1 MRNTSSFPNQKKY
14 VCSFKNCQ
22 KTYALKNILLAH
34 LRTHYKIKPFICTY
48 CSKSFNEKGNLKT
61 HIRIHTG
68 ERPFTCQKCHKSF
81 KALGQLKDHF
91 ISHTGLKPFQ
101 CPFCKKFYRRKEILK
116 NHFEIH
122 KKDSFFIKN
131 EEKYKEILENIKKMK
146 NMVLDLDNSNIV
158 YKDVKESIT
167 NVVNNITGNGSG
179 AETNLSSSMSSNEE
193 PKESFYNNPVQEKNK
208 RNKNKILYDEKEQKE
223 KGKNYENNN
232 IFENNNFN
240 KAEINF
246 NDFHEN
252 NLNPFLLTQNN
263 NFDIMR
269 PIFPEIYVQDESNLD
284 IKEKNNNNNFFCDDI
299 SVESKDF
306 TFQNLPHIS
315 EKEISVSY
323 SINNLNSIEKI
334 DKELENYDCYSKI
347 TDLYFQSYQNK
358 MNFNL

>member
-1 MRNTSSFPNQKKY
+1 VRNTNSFPNQKKY

-34 LRTHYKIKPFICTY
+34 LRTHYKIKPYTCTY

-122 KKDSFFIKN
+122 KKDSFFVKN
-131 EEKYKEILENIKKMK
+131 EEKYKEILDKIKKMK
-146 NMVLDLDNSNIV
+146 NMVLALENSNIV

-193 PKESFYNNPVQEKNK
+193 PKESSYNNSIQEKNK
-208 RNKNKILYDEKEQKE
+208 KNKNKISYDGKEQKE
-223 KGKNYENNN
+223 KGENYENNN
-232 IFENNNFN
+232 IFENNNLN
-240 KAEINF
+240 KEESNF
-246 NDFHEN
+246 NSFLDN
-252 NLNPFLLTQNN
+252 NLNPFLLTQNY
-263 NFDIMR
+263 NFDIKR
-269 PIFPEIYVQDESNLD
+269 PILPEIYIQDESNLD
-284 IKEKNNNNNFFCDDI
+284 IKEKDNNNDFFCDDI

-306 TFQNLPHIS
+306 AFQNLPHIS

-323 SINNLNSIEKI
+323 SINNFNIKENI

-358 MNFNL
+358 KNLNL